1 MNQFQPMNYI
11 SNCVDSFDEN
21 GDCIIGCLPFN
32 NVTEF
37 AQMVGENDEVQI
49 GDFVI
54 TYDEE
59 KDVHS
64 FWFK

>member
-1 MNQFQPMNYI
+1 MNYI

-21 GDCIIGCLPFN
+21 GDCIFGRLPFN

-37 AQMVGENDEVQI
+37 AQLVEESDEVVI

>member
-1 MNQFQPMNYI
+1 MIRMKFIANSVN
-11 SNCVDSFDEN
+11 SFDEN
-21 GDCIIGCLPFN
+21 GNCIIGCLPFN

-37 AQMVGENDEVQI
+37 AQMVEESDEVVMVI

-59 KDVHS
+59 TDVHS